1 MATKWKNAK
10 KAKGLYYLSCI
21 FLVLL
26 FVAGLTFALLNLYS
40 LNHYSNSWLES
51 LQVKNYEDTTEFQDL
66 VRDTVDNVLRII
78 SFPLGEEGIAEG
90 LYLDQDIQGHRQ
102 SNLYYEFVS
111 GWLNREGIDHVS
123 LSMNNDGGIGIVF
136 ADGAAWE
143 RLQRYFEANTA
154 NIEESINA
162 NTESYITADPVASE
176 AASVGTAQGDS
187 TDRGE
192 ASGYTDIAEPY
203 WLSEKQLQVLQVE
216 FEKAYGQEIKAIR
229 EQMIHESLRDYRRIK
244 QELENEGV
252 RYLAYNGEGVI
263 TNMTEAQTLSGRP
276 VNMASINESIRE
288 SRVWLIYDQEMLSR
302 QPAAPERLSY
312 YDMILLSQINETQG
326 KPGFSLYVSLGDEA
340 VGAKVAA
347 YEELRY
353 YNKKVLP
360 AFAFILLLFLLLLVY
375 VTVNC
380 GKEDEE
386 KARRRWFDR
395 LWTEMHLA
403 LLGLALGG
411 GFVYLQLLEY
421 GIHDRNSFG
430 FYLPGLELSVSVEF
444 FVAILAGLISCSIG
458 LASYLALIKKMK
470 TGQLWSTSC
479 LGLVSYKLLDLG
491 RSIFH
496 GGSMER
502 KAVLTIGVVSLISG
516 VSLFLLPLT
525 MLVFMILAAAWG
537 RKFEVVKSG
546 IRRVKEGELT
556 YKIPLKPKDELGRL
570 SADVNDIAAGLDTAV
585 QNRLKNERMR
595 TELISNVS
603 HDLKTPLTSIVTYV
617 DLLKK
622 EGLSSPNGQHY
633 LDIIDQKSQR
643 LQKLTVDLFE
653 AAKASSGAIQV
664 EIGKVEMKSLVNQG
678 LGEMEGAI
686 LESGLEIIINA
697 ADEKYYVE
705 ADGRLMWR
713 VIENLLTNVLKYAQ
727 ENTRVYI
734 DLKKTRT
741 QAIMVMKNISKNQLN
756 ISPDELMERFKRG
769 DEARSTEGSG
779 LGLAIARDLVQLQK
793 GIFDISV
800 DGDLFKSTIILKL
813 YPEEGGQL
821 SPAITAG
828 VIEGEAVAEPADR
841 EDEGKGAENK
851 GDAAKEARKAEGLA
865 KAGFFGWGKRKG
877 TAGEL
882 KAQMAKEVN
891 NVNKEGGSRE
901 HPGEEKE
908 I

>member
-1 MATKWKNAK
+1 MAIKWRNTKKN
-10 KAKGLYYLSCI
+10 KGLYYLSCVA
-21 FLVLL
+21 LVLL
-26 FVAGLTFALLNLYS
+26 FIAGLTFGLLNLYS
-40 LNHYSNSWLES
+40 MNHYSNSWLES

-66 VRDTVDNVLRII
+66 VRDTVTNVLQVI

-90 LYLDQDIQGHRQ
+90 LYLDQDVLGHRQ
-102 SNLYYEFVS
+102 SNLYHEFVAE
-111 GWLNREGIDHVS
+111 LLARLEIDYMGIDINSKEEV
-123 LSMNNDGGIGIVF
+123 GIVF
-136 ADGAAWE
+136 ADGSGWE
-143 RLQRYFEANTA
+143 KLQRYFEANAEPNILAEPIAGGDTA
-154 NIEESINA
+154 AENIRENSSSIA
-162 NTESYITADPVASE
+162 AQDSYA
-176 AASVGTAQGDS
+176 
-187 TDRGE
+187 
-192 ASGYTDIAEPY
+192 DIAEPY
-203 WLSEKQLQVLQVE
+203 WLNEKQIQVLQAD
-216 FEKAYGQEIKAIR
+216 FERTYSQELKSIR
-229 EQMIHESLRDYRRIK
+229 EQMIHESLRDYRRVK
-244 QELENEGV
+244 QELDNEGV
-252 RYLAYNGEGVI
+252 RYLADSSAGAI
-263 TNMTEAQTLSGRP
+263 TNIPDVLTPFSKQSNLAG
-276 VNMASINESIRE
+276 IGESIRK
-288 SRVWLIYDQEMLSR
+288 SQVWLIYDQEMLSR
-302 QPAAPERLSY
+302 QPSAPERLSY
-312 YDMILLSQINETQG
+312 YDMILLSQINEAHG
-326 KPGFSLYVSLGDEA
+326 KPGFSLYVALDDKA
-340 VGAKVAA
+340 VGEKAAA

-353 YNKKVLP
+353 YNKRVLP
-360 AFAFILLLFLLLLVY
+360 VFALILLLFLLLLVY
-375 VTVNC
+375 VTINC
-380 GKEDEE
+380 GRDYGEQTG
-386 KARRRWFDR
+386 RRRFDCI
-395 LWTEMHLA
+395 WTEIHLA

-411 GFVYLQLLEY
+411 GVIYLQMFEY
-421 GIHDRNSFG
+421 GVHDRNSFG
-430 FYLPGLELSVSVEF
+430 FYLSGMELSVSVEF
-444 FVAILAGLISCSIG
+444 FIAILVGLASCSLG

-470 TGQLWSTSC
+470 AGRLWSASF
-479 LGLVSYKLLDLG
+479 LGLASRKLWSLG

-502 KAVLTIGVVSLISG
+502 KAVLTIGAVSLISG

-525 MLVFMILAAAWG
+525 MLIFMILASAWG
-537 RKFEVVKSG
+537 KKFEVVKSG
-546 IRRVKEGELT
+546 IRRVKEGEMT

-664 EIGKVEMKSLVNQG
+664 EMSKVEMKSLINQG
-678 LGEMEGAI
+678 LGEMEEAI
-686 LESGLEIIINA
+686 LESGLDIIINA

-727 ENTRVYI
+727 EKTRVYI

-741 QAIMVMKNISKNQLN
+741 QVIVVMKNISKNQLN

-813 YPEEGGQL
+813 YAEESSQ
-821 SPAITAG
+821 PAPAAESQ
-828 VIEGEAVAEPADR
+828 VIEGEAVAEPFNR
-841 EDEGKGAENK
+841 QEEDQ
-851 GDAAKEARKAEGLA
+851 KEAKKAEGLA

-877 TAGEL
+877 TAGEF
-882 KAQMAKEVN
+882 KAEMAKAACEL
-891 NVNKEGGSRE
+891 NKDEEGRQDESRQ
-901 HPGEEKE
+901 EE
-908 I
+908 